1 MRRSRLLHVVELY
14 AGTAR
19 SSQPFRRWK
28 RCSISLLVDNDA
40 FARATYL
47 QNFAGAPYLRH
58 DVRRLSAQHITA
70 SAGGRVD
77 ILLGC
82 PPCQG
87 FSDTGKRDPDDPNNA
102 HLLRFAHLA
111 EALEPL
117 AVVMENVPLAAET
130 AQFWTLVARMERG
143 GYKWIAGILNA
154 ALYGS
159 AQCRQRLVYI
169 ALRKDV
175 GVEPRIPRPSHG
187 GPRQYF
193 SYRDQAM
200 KNLDGDR
207 LAMLGEAPAT
217 QRIRRILPWDDDRLG
232 QRNIPY
238 LEEVLDGLPGIGTAG
253 AERLSHRSWAHTW
266 RQLRRMGAIR
276 EGGRWQGARDHYA
289 SSYGRLHRRGLA
301 RTLTR
306 YFANPGSG
314 RFWHPTEN
322 RALTLREAA
331 RIQGFPDSFAF
342 LPRYSWAADL
352 VGNAL
357 DSSIATAAYKSVRAA
372 LE

>member
-1 MRRSRLLHVVELY
+1 MMRRSRLHIVELY

-19 SSQPFRRWK
+19 SSEPFRRWK
-28 RCSISLLVDNDA
+28 RCSISLLVDNDTL
-40 FARATYL
+40 ARATYL
-47 QNFAGAPYLRH
+47 HNFPGAPYLRH
-58 DVRRLSAQHITA
+58 DVKRLSAQRTI
-70 SAGGRVD
+70 AGADGRVD

-87 FSDTGKRDPDDPNNA
+87 FSDTGKRDPDDPNNS

-111 EALEPL
+111 EALAPL

-130 AQFWTLVARMERG
+130 AQFWTFVARMERA
-143 GYKWIAGILNA
+143 GYGWTAGILNA
-154 ALYGS
+154 SLYGS

-169 ALRKDV
+169 ALRRDV

-187 GPRQYF
+187 GHRRYF

-217 QRIRRILPWDDDRLG
+217 QRIRRMLPWDEDRLG
-232 QRNIPY
+232 QRSIPY
-238 LEEVLDGLPGIGTAG
+238 VAEVLEGLPRIGAAE
-253 AERLSHRSWAHTW
+253 AERLSHRPWAHT
-266 RQLRRMGAIR
+266 RKQLQRMGAVS
-276 EGGRWQGARDHYA
+276 EGGRWHGGRDHYA

-301 RTLTR
+301 RTITR

-314 RFWHPTEN
+314 RFWHPIEN
-322 RALTLREAA
+322 RSLTMREAA
-331 RIQGFPDSFAF
+331 RIQGFPDSFTF
-342 LPRYSWAADL
+342 LPPYSWAADL

-357 DSSIATAAYKSVRAA
+357 DNAIATTVYEAVRTA
-372 LE
+372 LD